1 MPDLA
6 LTLARKARRIG
17 LATVV
22 WRQRD
27 RLTVDRVETLLADDK
42 YGTMLG
48 ELTIDEIRARETEP
62 TRALDGDVNA
72 IVRMFRGC
80 SQEWL
85 SSGFFARYMGLQRWT
100 AQAELAKLANA
111 GILERRG
118 NTSATR
124 YRLAAHLRVRPR
136 AGG

>member
-1 MPDLA
+1 M
-6 LTLARKARRIG
+6 
-17 LATVV
+17 V

-42 YGTMLG
+42 YGSILG

-62 TRALDGDVNA
+62 ARVLAGDVDA
-72 IVRMFRGC
+72 IVRVFEGC

-100 AQAELAKLANA
+100 AQAELAKLADA
-111 GILERRG
+111 GILERKG
-118 NTSATR
+118 KTSGTR
-124 YRLAAHLRVRPR
+124 YRLAAHLRVGPR
-136 AGG
+136 SGG